1 MLHNLLRLVRDDR
14 GQGFVEYGLIL
25 ALVAVLLIAAM
36 LALRSG
42 LGNVFGRATDCM
54 NNAAQG
60 QGC

>member
-1 MLHNLLRLVRDDR
+1 MLHHILRLLRDDQ

-25 ALVAVLLIAAM
+25 ALVAVLLITAM
-36 LALRSG
+36 LALRGG
-42 LGNVFGRATDCM
+42 LSNVFNKATNCM